1 MRSPFVAPAAE
12 DTPHR
17 LCSCNPLQPADP
29 RVAGES
35 QASKSRLNPGRR
47 ACCCWESC
55 RKQEDYDPC
64 LNTQRVIDT
73 QSSTV
78 PDNDVVN

>member
-1 MRSPFVAPAAE
+1 MCEAANEKPFVAPAAE

-35 QASKSRLNPGRR
+35 QARR
-47 ACCCWESC
+47 EQVESG
-55 RKQEDYDPC
+55 QTGLLLLGVLPQTGG
-64 LNTQRVIDT
+64 L
-73 QSSTV
+73 
-78 PDNDVVN
+78 